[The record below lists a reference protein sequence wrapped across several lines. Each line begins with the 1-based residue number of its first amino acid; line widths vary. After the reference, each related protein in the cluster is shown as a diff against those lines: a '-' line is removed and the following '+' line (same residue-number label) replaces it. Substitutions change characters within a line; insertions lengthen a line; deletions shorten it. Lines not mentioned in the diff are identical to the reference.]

1 MTPWTAVEEVK
12 AGLRMDCWE
21 ETPKASAPARH
32 ATTERAVKRM
42 AAIQRGQARTGGT
55 HYQSAGSLQA
65 ATAARADIIERINSI
80 ERKINVRIR
89 SSAVLGRLNH
99 SSIILKSREGA

>member
-21 ETPKASAPARH
+21 ETPKASAPTRN

-42 AAIQRGQARTGGT
+42 VAIHEVVRTGGMQQ
-55 HYQSAGSLQA
+55 HNQFRRLVQLWR
-65 ATAARADIIERINSI
+65 ARADIIERIYF
-80 ERKINVRIR
+80 ELLKKRK
-89 SSAVLGRLNH
+89 
-99 SSIILKSREGA
+99 

>member
-1 MTPWTAVEEVK
+1 MK

-42 AAIQRGQARTGGT
+42 VAIHVGRQVRTGGRNL
-55 HYQSAGSLQA
+55 SLPEPIDRPP
-65 ATAARADIIERINSI
+65 RADIIERINSI
-80 ERKINVRIR
+80 EKRK
-89 SSAVLGRLNH
+89 
-99 SSIILKSREGA
+99 

>member
-1 MTPWTAVEEVK
+1 MEHK
-12 AGLRMDCWE
+12 ADL
-21 ETPKASAPARH
+21 SANAN
-32 ATTERAVKRM
+32 RADRLLSC
-42 AAIQRGQARTGGT
+42 AEL
-55 HYQSAGSLQA
+55 S
-65 ATAARADIIERINSI
+65 RADIIERINSI

>member
-21 ETPKASAPARH
+21 ETPKASTPARN

-42 AAIQRGQARTGGT
+42 VAIHVGRQVRSGGKT
-55 HYQSAGSLQA
+55 DLIS
-65 ATAARADIIERINSI
+65 ARADIIERINSI
-80 ERKINVRIR
+80 EKRK
-89 SSAVLGRLNH
+89 
-99 SSIILKSREGA
+99 